1 MGKVYDA
8 LRRAEREKNRSD
20 DSAFSTDSGVATSH
34 AVDDRLVPLDI
45 KMPFWRRWF
54 GRQTIAS
61 MDTEV
66 GDTNKQRISLLE
78 PNSFVSEQFRTLRA
92 RLDALALQRPIRTIA
107 FTSALSGEGKS
118 TASVN
123 FAIVSAMNVEKRVLL
138 VDCDF
143 RKPTVAKA
151 LGIRPTSGLGEILT
165 GKSTIQEAIVRV
177 EGVQLDVIPVRAQP
191 PNPSELLASERMKR
205 LVEEVARMYDLVIFD
220 VPATLPLPDSKTVS
234 EYTDGLVM
242 VVRADYTPQD
252 DVGAALDILDR
263 RRVLGILLNGVT
275 QDRARYYG
283 YYY

>member
-1 MGKVYDA
+1 MGKLYDA
-8 LRRAEREKNRSD
+8 LRRAEREKNRSGS
-20 DSAFSTDSGVATSH
+20 SAFSMDSGAS
-34 AVDDRLVPLDI
+34 ASYEGSDRLVPPDT
-45 KMPFWRRWF
+45 KMPFWQRWF

-66 GDTNKQRISLLE
+66 GDANKQRISLLE
-78 PNSFVSEQFRTLRA
+78 PNSFVSEQFRALRA
-92 RLDALALQRPIRTIA
+92 RLDALALQRPIRTVA

-165 GKSTIQEAIVRV
+165 GKSTIQEATVRV
-177 EGVQLDVIPVRAQP
+177 DGVQLDVIPVRAQP
-191 PNPSELLASERMKR
+191 PNPSELLASERMQR

-252 DVGAALDILDR
+252 DVITALEILDR

>member
-8 LRRAEREKNRSD
+8 LRRAERDKNRSES
-20 DSAFSTDSGVATSH
+20 SAFSTDSDFSASH
-34 AVDDRLVPLDI
+34 KMEDRLAPIDV
-45 KMPFWRRWF
+45 KMPFLRRWF
-54 GRQTIAS
+54 GRQAIAS

-66 GDTNKQRISLLE
+66 GDANKQRISLLE

-123 FAIVSAMNVEKRVLL
+123 FAIVSAMNIEKRVLL

-151 LGIRPTSGLGEILT
+151 LGVRPTSGLGEILM
-165 GKSTIQEAIVRV
+165 GKSTLEEAIVRV
-177 EGVQLDVIPVRAQP
+177 EGVPLDVIAVRAQP
-191 PNPSELLASERMKR
+191 PNPSELLASERMQR
-205 LVEEVARMYDLVIFD
+205 LVEEVARKYDLVIFD

-252 DVGAALDILDR
+252 DVVSALDVLDR